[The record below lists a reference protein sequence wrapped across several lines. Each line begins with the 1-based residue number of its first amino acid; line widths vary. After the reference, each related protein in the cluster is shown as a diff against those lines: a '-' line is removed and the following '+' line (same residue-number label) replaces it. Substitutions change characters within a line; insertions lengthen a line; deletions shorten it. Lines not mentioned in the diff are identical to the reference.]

1 MTNAQVIAEL
11 KKCPPDADCRIDIYK
26 KENGKF
32 VNSEFYRPY
41 EVKFDPEEN
50 EVVLNAAD

>member
-1 MTNAQVIAEL
+1 MTNAEVIAEL
-11 KKCPPDADCRIDIYK
+11 KKYPLDADCRIDIYK
-26 KENGKF
+26 KENGEF

-41 EVKFDPEEN
+41 EVKFDREEN